1 MIDLHCHILPG
12 LDGGAKDWE
21 ESIRMCRIA
30 VKEGIKKIVATP
42 HTGNGVYWNSAAEIL
57 GKSAELNYRLKQENI
72 PLEIIP
78 GADAHLEPDLVPKIL
93 SNQVLTIANQKK
105 YILLELPAQL
115 VPEEIKKI
123 IFDLQIEG
131 IIPIISHPE
140 RNWEIQSNPGR
151 AEELAG
157 LGVILQLTAASLTG
171 GFGPK
176 AKICAQKLL
185 QSGLALILASDAHS
199 DQQRPPKMLDALA
212 AAEKI
217 IGKQRAADLV
227 ETFPQAIIEGQK
239 IGSRF

>member
-12 LDGGAKDWE
+12 LDDGAKDWE
-21 ESIRMCRIA
+21 ESLRMCRIA

-42 HTGNGVYWNSAAEIL
+42 HTGNGVYRNSAAEIL
-57 GKSAELNYRLKQENI
+57 GKTAELNYRLKQENI
-72 PLEIIP
+72 SLEIIP
-78 GADAHLEPDLVPKIL
+78 GADAHLGKDFVRKIL
-93 SNQVLTIANQKK
+93 NHEVLTIADQKK
-105 YILLELPAQL
+105 YVLLELPAQL

-131 IIPIISHPE
+131 IRPIISHPE

-151 AEELAG
+151 AEELVG

-176 AKICAQKLL
+176 AKICGQKLL
-185 QSGLALILASDAHS
+185 QNGLVSILSSDAHS
-199 DQQRPPKMLDALA
+199 DQQRPPKMVDALA

-239 IGSRF
+239 LDGNY